1 MRSPVE
7 THLLDFGLLQCDNPV
22 IFSLCALFLAA
33 CQSSSNQSASLGN
46 QPRLDVPAGAQS
58 VNIAA
63 DPGTVRAALVSSARE
78 RGTAV
83 LQDQPNMVIL
93 ERPMAGENPTL
104 WTANSVLRTMATGSF
119 AFACALPETQCQ
131 TLAVQDLAVINNVRT
146 ALEQSFVLPGNPNT
160 MQSLQGLK
168 SRAEQSSSCPSVGIL
183 TGQTANSPCIG
194 IIELPAPDGL
204 AAIDSLLRSHGNG
217 FRSKLGKKT
226 PRLAGSA

>member
-1 MRSPVE
+1 MR
-7 THLLDFGLLQCDNPV
+7 HPV

-104 WTANSVLRTMATGSF
+104 DSEFGPSDNGDRVIRIRVRFTG
-119 AFACALPETQCQ
+119 TQCR

-146 ALEQSFVLPGNPNT
+146 ALEQSFVLPGDPNT

-168 SRAEQSSSCPSVGIL
+168 SRAEQSSSCPSV
-183 TGQTANSPCIG
+183 AS
-194 IIELPAPDGL
+194 
-204 AAIDSLLRSHGNG
+204 
-217 FRSKLGKKT
+217 
-226 PRLAGSA
+226 

>member
-1 MRSPVE
+1 MRH
-7 THLLDFGLLQCDNPV
+7 TV
-22 IFSLCALFLAA
+22 IFSLCALVLAA
-33 CQSSSNQSASLGN
+33 CQSSSNQSASLDN

-58 VNIAA
+58 VNIGA

-93 ERPMAGENPTL
+93 ERPMAGENPAL
-104 WTANSVLRTMATGSF
+104 DSEFGPSDNGDRVIRIRVRFTG
-119 AFACALPETQCQ
+119 TQCQ

-168 SRAEQSSSCPSVGIL
+168 SRAEQSSSCPPVAS
-183 TGQTANSPCIG
+183 
-194 IIELPAPDGL
+194 
-204 AAIDSLLRSHGNG
+204 
-217 FRSKLGKKT
+217 
-226 PRLAGSA
+226 